1 MQEIQ
6 FTKIHTFP
14 FSLRNG
20 TAAEQMSEHFVAETK
35 KKERVH
41 RILDLS
47 CELEKKYYEKFV
59 NETLDV
65 IIEQTSDGISKG
77 HTSNYILV
85 NVDSSLKEGDKISRQ
100 NRID

>member
-1 MQEIQ
+1 
-6 FTKIHTFP
+6 
-14 FSLRNG
+14 
-20 TAAEQMSEHFVAETK
+20 MSEHFVAETK

-47 CELEKKYYEKFV
+47 RELEKKYYEKFV

-85 NVDSSLKEGDKISRQ
+85 NVDSSLKEGDKYPVKIES
-100 NRID
+100 IDGLIVNGRVEKVE